1 MLKKNLYHFFIKSV
15 YGNAKVTQDLK
26 KGIKQLMKN
35 RLSDEQE
42 TTKPTYQL
50 HVLEL
55 VQLVGCFTQ
64 VVAKK
69 VIEIC

>member
-1 MLKKNLYHFFIKSV
+1 
-15 YGNAKVTQDLK
+15 
-26 KGIKQLMKN
+26 MKN

-42 TTKPTYQL
+42 TTKPTHKL
-50 HVLEL
+50 HVFRL